1 MKPTLDIARNRGVQK
16 YPWREMVLRVLWMA
30 IGKPLFW
37 VSPRPFFAWRRGVL
51 RLFGADIGPGVHIYP
66 SATVYFPWKLS
77 IGAYSAVGEHAIL
90 YNLGPITLGSQVT
103 ISQHAHLCAG
113 THDHTDPT
121 MPLLKPP
128 IVVEDQAWV
137 CAEAFIG
144 PGVTVGEGAIVGA
157 RAVAVK
163 QVPAWTIVAGNPA
176 AVIRKRTLRDAA
188 P

>member
-1 MKPTLDIARNRGVQK
+1 MPEFLNIEANRSQRK
-16 YPWREMVLRVLWMA
+16 YTWWELLLRVLW
-30 IGKPLFW
+30 GTVGTLLFSL
-37 VSPRPFFAWRRGVL
+37 SPRPFFAWRRGVL
-51 RLFGADIGPGVHIYP
+51 RLFGAAVGPGVHIYP

-90 YNLGPITLGSQVT
+90 YNLGPITIGSQVT

-128 IVVEDQAWV
+128 IVVGDQAWV

-144 PGVTVGEGAIVGA
+144 PGVTVGKGAIVGA
-157 RAVAVK
+157 RGVATK
-163 QVPAWTIVAGNPA
+163 DVPAWAIVVGNPVKVVGRRPA
-176 AVIRKRTLRDAA
+176 
-188 P
+188 